1 MKKKIDDMN
10 WRNAFRD
17 VPDECHNAA
26 VSAAYSVQE
35 PEERRRAGFRLHPV
49 LIAVLITIAM
59 TSVAIA
65 AGSLLGWF
73 DFLDQH
79 QSVGIP
85 QTARDAVQTPYQAE
99 WHVGPVR
106 FTVQELLADK
116 QIAVSTTTAALTDGS
131 QALFTDDPYG
141 KIGSSTSGKAL
152 AQRLGV
158 APETTWVE
166 AASLLDL
173 PLYNVRV
180 MFDIM
185 SEYVGGEAMA
195 DYMWN
200 EDGSIAYFNLASLNS
215 ESIPGELEL
224 SFYLSAEQLDPAT
237 GRVINR
243 WTDDTHVITVQVG
256 SLELING
263 RIPDDAN
270 QEELISAQAAADQ
283 ADADVQTAQAAMN
296 KAARSGITDEVYQY
310 TMKRR
315 NLENTMTQ
323 AYDSLVVLG
332 TLRES
337 RGLIVAPHDGY
348 ILDVHVVEG
357 ESWSGATSALTM
369 SAADADCYLRAYVP
383 QNSRTITVGTQVVV
397 TGMESAQIKTQVA
410 ATGFDSDG
418 IPIVDVALRTSDI
431 AVLGTPYGL
440 LNNGTRLSINYV
452 ASSSTQLIPV
462 SAVRGHGDER
472 YVFTAKMERNSFGQT
487 VYIVEKAPVTV
498 VDETSEYISV
508 SSTDRIGQIIYMEDR
523 AIAEGSTVIPYE

>member
-17 VPDECHNAA
+17 VPEECHNAA
-26 VSAAYSVQE
+26 MSAAYSVQE

-141 KIGSSTSGKAL
+141 KIGSSTSGEAL

-166 AASLLDL
+166 AASSLDL

-185 SEYVGGEAMA
+185 SECVGGEAMA

-215 ESIPGELEL
+215 ESIPSELEL

-256 SLELING
+256 SLI
-263 RIPDDAN
+263 
-270 QEELISAQAAADQ
+270 EEKEYAPYGSPAICGYTVDNIHAERYNTGVYLTIRF
-283 ADADVQTAQAAMN
+283 TA
-296 KAARSGITDEVYQY
+296 TDEADK
-310 TMKRR
+310 TMYYMLSELLAMDGEGKVFPDGMSFSGSFDLTDWPQ
-315 NLENTMTQ
+315 LEMTKM
-323 AYDSLVVLG
+323 LG
-332 TLRES
+332 IDQL
-337 RGLIVAPHDGY
+337 PD
-348 ILDVHVVEG
+348 
-357 ESWSGATSALTM
+357 
-369 SAADADCYLRAYVP
+369 
-383 QNSRTITVGTQVVV
+383 TI
-397 TGMESAQIKTQVA
+397 ML
-410 ATGFDSDG
+410 SDG
-418 IPIVDVALRTSDI
+418 TD
-431 AVLGTPYGL
+431 
-440 LNNGTRLSINYV
+440 N
-452 ASSSTQLIPV
+452 
-462 SAVRGHGDER
+462 
-472 YVFTAKMERNSFGQT
+472 
-487 VYIVEKAPVTV
+487 VTLK
-498 VDETSEYISV
+498 
-508 SSTDRIGQIIYMEDR
+508 
-523 AIAEGSTVIPYE
+523 